1 MRFHVYVH
9 PFPTETDKLDLILKN
24 QGDIMALSSAA
35 LAAVQAEA
43 TAVDSFVVLFQQLQ
57 VQLAAALANT
67 TVPANVQADIDA
79 IFALSTSEAAK
90 IAGATTT
97 TPTGTPVTPAPA
109 AP

>member
-1 MRFHVYVH
+1 
-9 PFPTETDKLDLILKN
+9 
-24 QGDIMALSSAA
+24 MALSSAA